1 MHRTSIPFSHAS
13 HAQPEQALT
22 THEANAGAA
31 FKPTTASTHDRVT
44 GVDIRIDRAGSGPP
58 VVILNGLLGLNEH
71 WFPMLPTLISRAE
84 VFLLQPPLLEMKGPG
99 CSVDGVTRL
108 ISGVLETLIERP
120 ALIVGNSLGGHV
132 ALRMALGNHPLVRG
146 LALVGS
152 SGLFE
157 RGFEKNVEHSP
168 SKNWLDKK
176 IGDLFFDQSRMI
188 PGMVETAHAELSR
201 RSAARALVKLG
212 RSAKNDHLGE
222 RIEGLTT
229 PTLLAWGRNDV
240 VTPPEVAE
248 QFHAL
253 LPNSRLVWIDRCGH
267 APQIE
272 RPDELGAAIGEYLD
286 YLGTADRAFTAGAA

>member
-1 MHRTSIPFSHAS
+1 M
-13 HAQPEQALT
+13 T
-22 THEANAGAA
+22 THDANAGAS
-31 FKPTTASTHDRVT
+31 FTPTTACTRDRVT
-44 GVDIRIDRAGSGPP
+44 GVDIRIDRAGAGPP
-58 VVILNGLLGLNEH
+58 IVILNGLLGLNEH
-71 WFPMLPTLISRAE
+71 WFPVLPPLISRAE

-108 ISGVLETLIERP
+108 IGGVLETLIDQP

-132 ALRMALGNHPLVRG
+132 GLKMALENHPLVRG
-146 LALVGS
+146 LVLVGS

-157 RGFEKNVEHSP
+157 RSFEKNVEHSP
-168 SKNWLDKK
+168 SKHWLEKK
-176 IGDLFFDQSRMI
+176 IGDLFHDPSRMI
-188 PGMVETAHAELSR
+188 PGMVEAAHAELSR

-222 RIEGLTT
+222 RIAGLTT
-229 PTLLAWGRNDV
+229 PVLLAWGRNDI

-248 QFHAL
+248 QFHSL

-272 RPDELGAAIGEYLD
+272 RPAELGAAISAYLD
-286 YLGTADRAFTAGAA
+286 HLGAIERSRTAGAA